1 MDQEELPPKP
11 IMEQDD
17 LPPQMTVAPP
27 VEGPVAKYMR
37 EYRLLNSLLVSLFIL
52 VGSFAALWN
61 IVVYVAAAGEGN
73 SDFSDA
79 GAAPARPS
87 ADGSAL
93 HELACL
99 REWRGGGRESGQREL
114 RCA

>member
-1 MDQEELPPKP
+1 MDQEEIPPEP

-27 VEGPVAKYMR
+27 VEGSVAKYMR

-79 GAAPARPS
+79 GAAPA
-87 ADGSAL
+87 DQQQEKQKIL
-93 HELACL
+93 LL
-99 REWRGGGRESGQREL
+99 LVLQL
-114 RCA
+114 LLIKQQ